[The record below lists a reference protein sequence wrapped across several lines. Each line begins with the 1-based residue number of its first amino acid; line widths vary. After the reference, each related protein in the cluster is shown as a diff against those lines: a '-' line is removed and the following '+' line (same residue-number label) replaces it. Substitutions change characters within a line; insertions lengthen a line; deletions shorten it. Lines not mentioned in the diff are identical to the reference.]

1 MSFLKPKTV
10 APPTPAVRA
19 DSSVFNAGNQ
29 ATAGMGTL
37 ITTGAQ
43 GLKRKAST
51 SKPTLIGGS

>member
-1 MSFLKPKTV
+1 MSFLKPKS
-10 APPTPAVRA
+10 PSIPTPATRA
-19 DSSVFNAGNQ
+19 DASVFNAGQQ
-29 ATAGMGTL
+29 ANAGMGTL